1 MPEAITPTPIPPGST
16 SYTFNTSGVA
26 PASGVSGVYAGP
38 WAVETQ
44 ELNIEYYRVPI
55 VTQYP
60 SYTSLTL
67 SGPKAI
73 SDTLST
79 TRLLY
84 KVNATYKMVKSYE
97 SFNTSGF
104 SQPQNFE
111 WNADPQDTRGTAY
124 GALTTSANLGPA
136 GTINTV
142 QPFYRRVPW
151 DDTLHTA
158 VTQAVTVAN
167 AGLYKGAFVNENAG
181 TTIEAEPV
189 DLEVFFGEM
198 DVSPA
203 KNKIGAT
210 TMANDNAIRFV
221 GPAYAIPG
229 AYSPDKESANSIR
242 NFINAV
248 GDHLAGAGFFKII
261 PTMNTVN
268 SIATRPVA
276 DTGVSNYDKSRHI
289 F

>member
-26 PASGVSGVYAGP
+26 PASGVSGVYGGP
-38 WAVETQ
+38 WAIETQ

-60 SYTSLTL
+60 NYTSLSL
-67 SGPKAI
+67 SADKAI
-73 SDTLST
+73 SDSIST

-84 KVNATYKMVKSYE
+84 KVNATYKMEKSYE

-104 SQPQNFE
+104 SQPQTFE
-111 WNADPQDTRGTAY
+111 WNADTEDVRGQTY

-151 DDTLHTA
+151 DDAIHSET
-158 VTQAVTVAN
+158 TQAVVCSN
-167 AGLYKGAFVNENAG
+167 AGLYKGARVNENTG
-181 TTIEAEPV
+181 VTIEAEPQ
-189 DLEVFFGEM
+189 DLEAFFGQM

-210 TMANDNAIRFV
+210 TMSWDNGILFT

-229 AYSPDKESANSIR
+229 GYAPSKESANSIR
-242 NFINAV
+242 NFINQV
-248 GDHLAGAGFFKII
+248 GDTLAGSGFFATI
-261 PTMNTVN
+261 PAMNTVN
-268 SIATRPVA
+268 SIATKPVA
-276 DTGVSNYDKSRHI
+276 STGVSNYDKSRHI